1 VSRSNPADGARN
13 PATRWFEWSGGN
25 NGGFVRWYNKD
36 TKQQVQVDNFTFL
49 FLDELS
55 TVRGWHEL
63 SESGIYANEVRDT
76 RQDVLVVKSFKGG
89 ELVSG
94 IYQQIKDT
102 IVARG
107 GHYCAS
113 LYVAY
118 KEGDALKI
126 GNLLLKGAAASAWME
141 FKRKAV
147 TKKGPDGK
155 SVPAYFL
162 DAVKIAS
169 YEQAQKGGTT
179 YRVPVF
185 TLAPVSDAT
194 NQQAIALDS
203 ELQGFLTE
211 YLKRPKAEAVTPQ
224 AERQPG
230 EDSPKS
236 LGDAVYSPDGYEVA
250 ENIHDLEEAPF

>member
-1 VSRSNPADGARN
+1 MSRSNPADGARN

-25 NGGFVRWYNKD
+25 NGGFVRWYNKE
-36 TKQQVQVDNFTFL
+36 TKQQVPVENFTFL
-49 FLDELS
+49 YLDELS
-55 TVRGWHEL
+55 TVKGWHEQ
-63 SESGIYANEVRDT
+63 SESSIYANEVRDT
-76 RQDVLVVKSFKGG
+76 RQEVLVVKSFNGG

-113 LYVAY
+113 LYIAY
-118 KEGDALKI
+118 KEGDSLKV
-126 GNLLLKGAAASAWME
+126 GNLSLKGAAAGAWMD
-141 FKRKAV
+141 FKRKAPS
-147 TKKGPDGK
+147 KKGPDGK

-162 DAVKIAS
+162 DAVRIVNF
-169 YEQAQKGGTT
+169 EQQQKGGTI

-185 TLAPVSDAT
+185 ALVPTSDAT
-194 NQQAIALDS
+194 NQQAVALDA
-203 ELQGFLTE
+203 ELQSFLTE
-211 YLKRPKAEAVTPQ
+211 YLKRPKAEAVTP
-224 AERQPG
+224 ERQPG

-236 LGDAVYSPDGYEVA
+236 LGDAAYAPDDYTPA